1 MRQPDN
7 LPAFC
12 RVHRNGRPLIG
23 MSASWEP
30 ASATQIARSGAA
42 ATGTPAALVA
52 DQIGGAARSNQV
64 QCRSHTVIG
73 LCSAGQYPPRGCVAG
88 RQAGRMQTHLRCALE
103 RLPRQGAVCPL
114 YPRVDDHFPPGMLF
128 LQVLQGCADLA

>member
-1 MRQPDN
+1 MDVYK
-7 LPAFC
+7 C
-12 RVHRNGRPLIG
+12 VHRQRPHIG

-64 QCRSHTVIG
+64 QCRSHRVIG
-73 LCSAGQYPPRGCVAG
+73 LCSAEQYPGAWVRCWASGDLLEMRAGAAPAPGCG
-88 RQAGRMQTHLRCALE
+88 
-103 RLPRQGAVCPL
+103 LPAISPSR
-114 YPRVDDHFPPGMLF
+114 
-128 LQVLQGCADLA
+128 